1 MKEKIATFD
10 RYNDTD
16 HQSIFG
22 MKKTIILSLAALILS
37 VNAGAQ
43 VFDHLSIG
51 LGAGTD
57 GLGIE
62 LAAPLGNHVDIR
74 AGYGAAVGLVGYTLH
89 GIRLPEHPANPNSK
103 DVPVPMK
110 MGFGMNDA
118 RLLFNIYPSATKGFH
133 FTVGAYMGS
142 PAFLSGKLVNMPS
155 DYETMGIDVDGYVV
169 KAKNGVLATKLAAP
183 GLGGKSFAVKPY
195 VGIGFGRAVDRDRRV
210 SFCFDLGVQYQ
221 GKAGLWAEGESV
233 TGRTEKVQLTRE
245 HVEAIGDVMDEV
257 AKYAAFWP
265 TLSFRLNVRLF

>member
-43 VFDHLSIG
+43 VFDHLSVG

-74 AGYGAAVGLVGYTLH
+74 AGYGAGVGLVGYTLH
-89 GIRLPEHPANPNSK
+89 GIRVPEHPANPSSN

-110 MGFGMNDA
+110 MSLGMNDA

-133 FTVGAYMGS
+133 FTVGAYMGA
-142 PAFLSGKLVNMPS
+142 PAFLSGKLVDMPS
-155 DYETMGIDVDGYVV
+155 DYNTMGVNVDGYLV
-169 KAKNGVLATKLAAP
+169 KAKDGKLVAELCAP
-183 GLGGKSFAVKPY
+183 GLGSPTFAVKPY